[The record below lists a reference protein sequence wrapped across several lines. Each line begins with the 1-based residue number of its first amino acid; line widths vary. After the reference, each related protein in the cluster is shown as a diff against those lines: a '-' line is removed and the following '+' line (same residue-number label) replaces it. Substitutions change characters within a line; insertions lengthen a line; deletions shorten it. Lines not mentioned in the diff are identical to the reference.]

1 MKLLIFGLQACQGAM
16 NLRKELLKG
25 KGRGQPDVNPA
36 RADRDQG
43 TDL

>member
-1 MKLLIFGLQACQGAM
+1 M

-25 KGRGQPDVNPA
+25 KGRGQPNVNPA
-36 RADRDQG
+36 GADHDQG